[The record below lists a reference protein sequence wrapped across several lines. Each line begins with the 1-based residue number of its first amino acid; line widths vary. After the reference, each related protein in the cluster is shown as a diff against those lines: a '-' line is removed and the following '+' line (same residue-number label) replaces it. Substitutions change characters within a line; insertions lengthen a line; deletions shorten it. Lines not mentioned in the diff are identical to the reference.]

1 MSMIDLRLGDCIQLS
16 KELEDNSIDCT
27 VTSPPYNKCGVGGGL
42 FRKIEYA
49 AFDDTLPEDQYQDQ
63 KEMFKLNHDMRTRI
77 ITSPSFN
84 QSHIIGAI
92 LFEQTMERLVSGVPT
107 ADYLWKTKKIVPFL
121 KVDKGLKD
129 LKDGVR
135 LMKDIP
141 DLRGT
146 LKKAAEYGIFG
157 TKMRSVID
165 EDNTLGIDKI
175 VNQQFEIG
183 KIILDSGLVPII
195 EPEVTITI
203 SQKSQ
208 AEESLKKSL
217 IKYLNKLQPNQ
228 NVLLKLTLPEKD
240 NFYEDLVNH
249 PNVLRVVALSGG
261 YSLEEANKRL
271 RENYGV
277 VASFSRALTQS
288 LFVHQNI
295 DEFNSTLEQT
305 ISAIADASKT

>member
-1 MSMIDLRLGDCIQLS
+1 MEKTLS
-16 KELEDNSIDCT
+16 KTEQLKRIRTDKGFIAALDQS
-27 VTSPPYNKCGVGGGL
+27 GGSTPKALQLYG
-42 FRKIEYA
+42 IS
-49 AFDDTLPEDQYQDQ
+49 EDQYQDEE
-63 KEMFKLNHDMRTRI
+63 EMFKLIHDMRTRI
-77 ITSPSFN
+77 ITSPSFS

-129 LKDGVR
+129 LEDGVR
-135 LMKDIP
+135 LMNDIP

-165 EDNTLGIDKI
+165 EDNTLGIEKI

-183 KIILDSGLVPII
+183 KIILDCGLIPII

-208 AEESLKKSL
+208 AEGILRKSL

-228 NVLLKLTLPEKD
+228 NVLLKLTLPEQN

-261 YSLEEANKRL
+261 YSLAEANKRL
-271 RENYGV
+271 KENSGV

-288 LFVHQNI
+288 LFVHQTA
-295 DEFNSTLEQT
+295 DEFNSALDQT
-305 ISAIADASKT
+305 ISGIAAASET

>member
-1 MSMIDLRLGDCIQLS
+1 MEKTLNNTEQL
-16 KELEDNSIDCT
+16 KR
-27 VTSPPYNKCGVGGGL
+27 VGTDKGFIAALDQSGGSTPKAL
-42 FRKIEYA
+42 QLYGISEN
-49 AFDDTLPEDQYQDQ
+49 QYKDEE
-63 KEMFKLNHDMRTRI
+63 EMFNLIHDMRTRI
-77 ITSPSFN
+77 ITSPSFS

-141 DLRGT
+141 DLGET
-146 LKKAAEYGIFG
+146 LKKASEYGIFG

-165 EDNTLGIDKI
+165 EDNALGIDKI
-175 VNQQFEIG
+175 VDQQFEIG
-183 KIILDSGLVPII
+183 KIILDAGLIPII

-217 IKYLNKLQPNQ
+217 IKYLKKLQPNQ
-228 NVLLKLTLPEKD
+228 NVLLKLTLPEQE
-240 NFYEDLVNH
+240 NFYEELVKH

-261 YSLEEANKRL
+261 YSLTEANKRL
-271 RENYGV
+271 EENSGV
-277 VASFSRALTQS
+277 IASFSRALTQS
-288 LFVHQNI
+288 LFIHQNN
-295 DEFNSTLEQT
+295 DEFNLALEQS
-305 ISAIADASKT
+305 ISAIATASKT

>member
-1 MSMIDLRLGDCIQLS
+1 MEKIVNKTEQLERIRTAKGFIAALDQS
-16 KELEDNSIDCT
+16 
-27 VTSPPYNKCGVGGGL
+27 GGSTPKALQLYG
-42 FRKIEYA
+42 IS
-49 AFDDTLPEDQYQDQ
+49 EDQYQDEE
-63 KEMFKLNHDMRTRI
+63 EMFKLIHDMRTRT

-84 QSHIIGAI
+84 QSNIIGAI
-92 LFEQTMERLVSGVPT
+92 LFEQTMERVISGMPT

-121 KVDKGLKD
+121 KIDKGLQD
-129 LKDGVR
+129 TENGVR

-141 DLRGT
+141 DLGEI
-146 LKKAAEYGIFG
+146 LKKASEYGIFG

-175 VNQQFEIG
+175 VNQQFEIS
-183 KIILDSGLVPII
+183 KIILDCGLIPII

-203 SQKSQ
+203 SQKSKV
-208 AEESLKKSL
+208 EEILRKSL

-228 NVLLKLTLPEKD
+228 NVLLKLTLPEQE

-261 YSLEEANKRL
+261 YSLAEANKRL
-271 RENYGV
+271 KENSGV

-288 LFVHQNI
+288 LFVHQTV
-295 DEFNSTLEQT
+295 DEFNSALYQT
-305 ISAIADASKT
+305 ISEIAAASET

>member
-1 MSMIDLRLGDCIQLS
+1 MEKIVNKTEQLERIRTDKGFIAALDQS
-16 KELEDNSIDCT
+16 
-27 VTSPPYNKCGVGGGL
+27 GGSTPKALQLYG
-42 FRKIEYA
+42 IS
-49 AFDDTLPEDQYQDQ
+49 EDQYQDEE
-63 KEMFKLNHDMRTRI
+63 EMFKLIHDMRTRI

-84 QSHIIGAI
+84 QNNIIGAI
-92 LFEQTMERLVSGVPT
+92 LFEQTMERLISGVPT

-129 LKDGVR
+129 PKDGVR
-135 LMKDIP
+135 LMNDIP

-175 VNQQFEIG
+175 VSQQFEFG
-183 KIILDSGLVPII
+183 KIILDSGLIPII

-217 IKYLNKLQPNQ
+217 IKYLNKLQPKQ
-228 NVLLKLTLPEKD
+228 NVLLKLTLPEQD

-261 YSLEEANKRL
+261 YSLAEATKRL
-271 RENYGV
+271 EKNSGV

-288 LFVHQNI
+288 LFVHQTA
-295 DEFNSTLEQT
+295 DEFNSALDQT
-305 ISAIADASKT
+305 ISGIAAASET

>member
-1 MSMIDLRLGDCIQLS
+1 MEKNLNNTEQLERIRTDKGFIAALDQS
-16 KELEDNSIDCT
+16 
-27 VTSPPYNKCGVGGGL
+27 GGSTPKALQLYG
-42 FRKIEYA
+42 IS
-49 AFDDTLPEDQYQDQ
+49 EDQYQDEE
-63 KEMFKLNHDMRTRI
+63 EMFKLIHDMRTRI
-77 ITSPSFN
+77 ITSLSFS

-92 LFEQTMERLVSGVPT
+92 LFEQTMERLISGLPT
-107 ADYLWKTKKIVPFL
+107 ADYLWKTKKIIPFL

-146 LKKAAEYGIFG
+146 LKRAAEYGIFG

-165 EDNTLGIDKI
+165 EDNALGIDKI
-175 VNQQFEIG
+175 VKQQFEFG
-183 KIILDSGLVPII
+183 KIILIAGLTPII
-195 EPEVTITI
+195 EPEVTINI
-203 SQKSQ
+203 SQKLK
-208 AEESLKKSL
+208 AEKNLKKSL
-217 IKYLNKLQPNQ
+217 IKNLNKLAPKQKI
-228 NVLLKLTLPEKD
+228 LLKLTLPEKE
-240 NFYEDLVNH
+240 NFYQDLVKH

-295 DEFNSTLEQT
+295 DEFNSALEQT